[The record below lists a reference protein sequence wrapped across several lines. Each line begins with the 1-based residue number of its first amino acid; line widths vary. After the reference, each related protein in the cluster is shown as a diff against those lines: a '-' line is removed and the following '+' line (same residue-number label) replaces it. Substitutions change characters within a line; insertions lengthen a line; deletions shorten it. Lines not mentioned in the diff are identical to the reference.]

1 MFRSSVT
8 FCVLLLCVWPS
19 LAAQKVFDFSDYKQ
33 NETPAGFKSTV
44 LGAGK
49 PGEWKILFDDAPTPF
64 EPISPKAVSIN
75 KRRVLAQV
83 AREKIDEHYPLFI
96 YQDEDFE
103 DFVLTTQIKM
113 VDGEQEQMAG
123 IAFRIRDEQNFFYVR
138 ASVISKTVA
147 FFPVVSGVLR
157 EPVMAKYNFEKGKW
171 YNFLIECKA
180 EKIRV
185 LVDDK
190 EVFGLLHNPSFRS
203 GKIGFWT
210 KSDAVS
216 YFAET
221 KVVYTPKEVF
231 AQKLVNEA
239 IRNYP
244 RLLGLKMFAVPV
256 GKTNVQM
263 VASLDPKEIGSP
275 ASEAEK
281 DTIARGLIYYGK
293 GKDKVI
299 VTLPLHDSN
308 GESVA
313 AVELHMKSFPGQTEK
328 NALVRA
334 LPIVKDMEK
343 RVQSLADLTQ

>member
-1 MFRSSVT
+1 
-8 FCVLLLCVWPS
+8 
-19 LAAQKVFDFSDYKQ
+19 
-33 NETPAGFKSTV
+33 
-44 LGAGK
+44 LGEGK
-49 PGEWKILFDDAPTPF
+49 PGQWKVLYDDAPTPF
-64 EPISPKAVSIN
+64 EPISPKAESIN

-96 YQDEDFE
+96 YQEEDFD
-103 DFVLTTQIKM
+103 DFVLTTQFKM
-113 VDGEQEQMAG
+113 VEGEQEQMAG
-123 IAFRIRDEQNFFYVR
+123 IAFRIRDERNFYYVR
-138 ASVISKTVA
+138 ANALQSNIA
-147 FFPVVSGVLR
+147 FFPVVNGALLN
-157 EPVMAKYNFEKGKW
+157 PVRVKHDFEKGKW
-171 YNFLIECKA
+171 YELLIECKA
-180 EKIRV
+180 SKIRV
-185 LVDDK
+185 QVDGKD
-190 EVFGLLHNPSFRS
+190 VLPLLENTTFRS
-203 GKIGFWT
+203 GKVGFWT

-221 KVVYTPKEVF
+221 KITYTPKEVF

-239 IRNYP
+239 IKNYP
-244 RLLGLKMFAVPV
+244 RLLGLKMFAVPY
-256 GKTNVQM
+256 GKTNVQLI
-263 VASLDPKEIGSP
+263 ASLDPKEIGR
-275 ASEAEK
+275 AAGDAEK

-293 GKDKVI
+293 GKETVV

>member
-8 FCVLLLCVWPS
+8 VCVLLLCAWPS
-19 LAAQKVFDFSDYKQ
+19 LAAQKVFDFGDYKQ
-33 NETPAGFKSTV
+33 NEVPAGFKSTV

-49 PGEWKILFDDAPTPF
+49 PGEWKILLDDAPTPF
-64 EPISPKAVSIN
+64 EPVSPKAVSIN

-83 AREKIDEHYPLFI
+83 AREKLDEHYPLFI
-96 YQDEDFE
+96 YQEEDFE
-103 DFVLTTQIKM
+103 DFVVTTQFKM
-113 VDGEQEQMAG
+113 VEGEQEQMAG
-123 IAFRIRDEQNFFYVR
+123 IAFRIQDERNFFYVR
-138 ASVISKTVA
+138 ASALGKSIA
-147 FFPVVSGVLR
+147 FFPVVSGVLQN
-157 EPVMAKYNFEKGKW
+157 PVLVKYDFEKGKW
-171 YNFLIECKA
+171 YELLIECKA
-180 EKIRV
+180 AKIRV
-185 LVDDK
+185 QVDGKD
-190 EVFGLLHNPSFRS
+190 VFPLFENHSFRG

-210 KSDAVS
+210 KSDSVS
-216 YFAET
+216 YFADT
-221 KVVYTPKEVF
+221 KITYTPKEVF

-239 IRNYP
+239 IKNYP
-244 RLLGLKMFAVPV
+244 RLLALKMFAVPV

-275 ASEAEK
+275 ASDAEK

-293 GKDKVI
+293 GKDKVVI
-299 VTLPLHDSN
+299 TLPLHDSN